1 MEQGNTIQ
9 TAGDVGRPGRQALLD
24 TRQKENLWRG
34 IIFSVL
40 VVLGVV
46 FFVPFYWMIVQA
58 THTSK
63 EILQL
68 PPPLWFGD
76 KAPINYEGLLAT
88 IPFWRNYLNSVIISA
103 GVVVLTL
110 IICSMSGYAFALLRF
125 PGKNV
130 LFAILLMTMM
140 IPWVVSIIPW
150 YIIMARFGWIDT
162 YRAIILPAGVN
173 GFGVFWMRQ
182 YISAHIPGDLLD
194 SARIDGCPESTI
206 FPRIIAPVITPA
218 YGALAILAF
227 VNSWNNFFYPL
238 IILRSKTMFTLPVA
252 LNFLNG
258 DPYRGMDFGV
268 TMMGTSLA
276 VLPVMIVFWF
286 ASRRFI
292 EGLTAGAV
300 KG

>member
-1 MEQGNTIQ
+1 M
-9 TAGDVGRPGRQALLD
+9 D
-24 TRQKENLWRG
+24 TLQKQKLSRG
-34 IIFSVL
+34 VIFGVL
-40 VVLGVV
+40 ILLGVI

-63 EILQL
+63 EILRL
-68 PPPLWFGD
+68 PPPFWFGD
-76 KAPINYEGLLAT
+76 KSLLNYEGLRET
-88 IPFWRNYLNSVIISA
+88 IPFWRNYMNSVIIS
-103 GVVVLTL
+103 GGTVVLTL
-110 IICSMSGYAFALLRF
+110 VICSMSGYAFALLRF
-125 PGKNV
+125 PARNL
-130 LFAILLMTMM
+130 LFAILLMMMM

-150 YIIMARFGWIDT
+150 YIIMAKFGWIDT
-162 YRAIILPAGVN
+162 YQAIILPAGVS

-182 YISAHIPGDLLD
+182 YITAHVPRDLLD

-206 FPRIIAPVITPA
+206 FPRVVAPIITPA

-238 IILRSKTMFTLPVA
+238 IILRSKNMFTLPVA
-252 LNFLNG
+252 LNYLNG

-276 VLPVMIVFWF
+276 ILPVMIVFLF

-292 EGLTAGAV
+292 EGLTAGAI

>member
-1 MEQGNTIQ
+1 MAHSNDMDQ
-9 TAGDVGRPGRQALLD
+9 TQLLD
-24 TRQKENLWRG
+24 SPGTQSGLSTRQKENLWRG
-34 IIFSVL
+34 IIFTVL
-40 VVLGVV
+40 AVLGVV

-63 EILQL
+63 EILTL

-76 KAPINYEGLLAT
+76 KAVLNYDGLMAT

-110 IICSMSGYAFALLRF
+110 VICSMSGYAFALLRF
-125 PGKNV
+125 PAKNV

-140 IPWVVSIIPW
+140 IPWVVSLIPW
-150 YIIMARFGWIDT
+150 YIIMANFGWIDT
-162 YRAIILPAGVN
+162 YQAIILPAGVN

-182 YISAHIPGDLLD
+182 YISAHVPADLLD
-194 SARIDGCPESTI
+194 SARIDGCPEATI
-206 FPRIIAPVITPA
+206 FPRVVAPVITPA

-238 IILRSKTMFTLPVA
+238 IILRSKEMFTLPVA

-292 EGLTAGAV
+292 EGLTAGAI

>member
-1 MEQGNTIQ
+1 MAQQ
-9 TAGDVGRPGRQALLD
+9 LD
-24 TRQKENLWRG
+24 TKQPTTGLGTRQKENLWRG

-40 VVLGVV
+40 VLLGVV

-63 EILQL
+63 EILRL

-76 KAPINYEGLLAT
+76 KSPINYQGLLAT
-88 IPFWRNYLNSVIISA
+88 IPFWRNYLNSVIIS
-103 GVVVLTL
+103 GGTVVITL
-110 IICSMSGYAFALLRF
+110 VICSMSGYAFALLRF
-125 PGKNV
+125 PGKNL
-130 LFAILLMTMM
+130 LFGILLMTMM

-150 YIIMARFGWIDT
+150 YIIMARFGWIDS
-162 YRAIILPAGVN
+162 YQAIILPAGVN

-182 YISAHIPGDLLD
+182 YITAHVPSDLLD
-194 SARIDGCPESTI
+194 SARIDGCPEATI
-206 FPRIIAPVITPA
+206 FPRVVAPVITPA

-252 LNFLNG
+252 LDFLNG

-276 VLPVMIVFWF
+276 VLPVMLVFWF

>member
-1 MEQGNTIQ
+1 MAQQ
-9 TAGDVGRPGRQALLD
+9 LD
-24 TRQKENLWRG
+24 TNQSSTGLGTRQKENLWRG

-40 VVLGVV
+40 VLLGVV

-63 EILQL
+63 EILRL

-76 KAPINYEGLLAT
+76 KSPINYQGLLAT
-88 IPFWRNYLNSVIISA
+88 IPFWRNYLNSVIIS
-103 GVVVLTL
+103 GGTVVITL
-110 IICSMSGYAFALLRF
+110 VICSMSGYAFALLRF
-125 PGKNV
+125 PGKNL
-130 LFAILLMTMM
+130 LFGILLMTMM

-150 YIIMARFGWIDT
+150 YIIMARFGWIDS
-162 YRAIILPAGVN
+162 YQAIILPAGVN

-182 YISAHIPGDLLD
+182 YITAHVPSDLLD
-194 SARIDGCPESTI
+194 SARMDGCPEATI
-206 FPRIIAPVITPA
+206 FPRVVAPVITPA

-252 LNFLNG
+252 LDFLNG

-276 VLPVMIVFWF
+276 VLPVMLVFWF

>member
-1 MEQGNTIQ
+1 MSDATELAHETHTGLT
-9 TAGDVGRPGRQALLD
+9 

-34 IIFSVL
+34 IIFGVL
-40 VVLGVV
+40 ALLGVI

-63 EILQL
+63 EILRL

-76 KAPINYEGLLAT
+76 KALLNYDGLLAT

-103 GVVVLTL
+103 GTVVLTL

-125 PGKNV
+125 PAKNL
-130 LFAILLMTMM
+130 LFGILLMTMM

-162 YRAIILPAGVN
+162 YQAIILPAGVN

-182 YISAHIPGDLLD
+182 YITSHVPTDLLD
-194 SARIDGCPESTI
+194 SARIDGCPEATI
-206 FPRIIAPVITPA
+206 FPRVVAPIITPA

-227 VNSWNNFFYPL
+227 VNSWNNFFFPL
-238 IILRSKTMFTLPVA
+238 IMLRSKNMFTLPVA